1 VTAAQQDSTICLT
14 LPADYEELP
23 LIRHVIRQTLPPLSR
38 DQESRYLGAITE
50 IAANAIESV
59 TATPLWPYISLTIQ
73 LHPQPAVIIAD
84 RGPGIDASSHKPTKY
99 GNLGQGLI
107 IAKAAVPNLSISST
121 AAGTIVRLPYPLPNQ
136 AAS

>member
-1 VTAAQQDSTICLT
+1 MTAAQQDSTICLT

-23 LIRHVIRQTLPPLSR
+23 LIRHVIRQTLAPLSR
-38 DQESRYLGAITE
+38 DQESRYLGAVTE
-50 IAANAIESV
+50 IAVNAIESV
-59 TATPLWPYISLTIQ
+59 TATARQRSITLTIQ
-73 LHPQPAVIIAD
+73 LHPQPTVTIAD
-84 RGPGIDASSHKPTKY
+84 HGLGIDASELQPAKC

-121 AAGTIVRLPYPLPNQ
+121 DEGTIVRLPYPLPNQ